1 MTVPPPVVPCQC
13 CDSTLPTAQSSLA
26 PHLHLWVM
34 QNLTILSL
42 HSELAKTDLVEEL
55 LLQDLVLQVGRF
67 QVELRK
73 KEFIKS
79 AQKM

>member
-1 MTVPPPVVPCQC
+1 
-13 CDSTLPTAQSSLA
+13 
-26 PHLHLWVM
+26 M